1 MKKILF
7 GIILLCTLSLA
18 FAETTTT
25 TKALQSN
32 QGTMNG
38 NNVTGLQLDSPTV
51 SRAANASS
59 IMSKTEADTLRAH
72 EGRLLATSNVDGIKV
87 GNVGND
93 DLIYILVVVLLVVLI
108 IAVI

>member
-1 MKKILF
+1 MKKVLF
-7 GIILLCTLSLA
+7 GITLLCTLSLA
-18 FAETTTT
+18 FGETTTT
-25 TKALQSN
+25 TQALQSN
-32 QGTMNG
+32 QGATNG
-38 NNVTGLQLDSPTV
+38 NNATGLFLDSPTS
-51 SRAANASS
+51 SRATNASS

-72 EGRLLATSNVDGIKV
+72 EGRLLATSDMNGIKV